1 MNRGVEPAPA
11 AVLVV
16 NVYRPG
22 CANQSLDQA
31 IWLATLPTGVSWWH
45 PALAIHGH
53 LRSAAITGGPL
64 AHICRPRILASVA
77 LAHTVVAG
85 YGMKEWHGDHPV

>member
-22 CANQSLDQA
+22 LSQPVSGSSH
-31 IWLATLPTGVSWWH
+31 LARHPPTGVSWWH
-45 PALAIHGH
+45 PTLA
-53 LRSAAITGGPL
+53 
-64 AHICRPRILASVA
+64 ICRPRILASVA

-85 YGMKEWHGDHPV
+85 YGTKEWHGDHQV